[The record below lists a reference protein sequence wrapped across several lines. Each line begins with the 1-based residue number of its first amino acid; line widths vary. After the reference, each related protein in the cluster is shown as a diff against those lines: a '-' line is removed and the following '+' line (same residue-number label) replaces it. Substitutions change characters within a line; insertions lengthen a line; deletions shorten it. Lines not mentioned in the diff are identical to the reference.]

1 MSGKIARKGKRIRS
15 IGRRRPARNRG
26 HAAHTVPVQCPGG
39 CPWLRL
45 ADKDVIVP
53 CDAGIFKADP
63 VTMGKRGPLTG
74 LGVVS
79 VVTGVGA
86 RPWPGGQILE
96 STPALPTTSRPCRL
110 CRVGHGGSLVRLR
123 GAASGDAQD
132 PMKTGGH
139 IAAVTGHRADVG

>member
-1 MSGKIARKGKRIRS
+1 
-15 IGRRRPARNRG
+15 
-26 HAAHTVPVQCPGG
+26 
-39 CPWLRL
+39 
-45 ADKDVIVP
+45 
-53 CDAGIFKADP
+53 
-63 VTMGKRGPLTG
+63 MGKRGPLTG

-86 RPWPGGQILE
+86 RPWLGGQILE

-132 PMKTGGH
+132 SMKTGGH
-139 IAAVTGHRADVG
+139 IAAVTGHRAEGG

>member
-1 MSGKIARKGKRIRS
+1 
-15 IGRRRPARNRG
+15 
-26 HAAHTVPVQCPGG
+26 
-39 CPWLRL
+39 
-45 ADKDVIVP
+45 
-53 CDAGIFKADP
+53 
-63 VTMGKRGPLTG
+63 MGKRGPLTG

-123 GAASGDAQD
+123 GAASGDDQD
-132 PMKTGGH
+132 PMKTG
-139 IAAVTGHRADVG
+139 VTLPLSLGTEQRGLSDAPELSFILGPCGSPCGGPGGVRDRITSPKTSLR